1 MDIPKRFG
9 VAGMAVSIAVMLVVG
24 CAYEETERPSVPE
37 EAELP
42 GVLEEVKRP
51 GMPTIRL
58 VVDAMENGKVHYHVQ
73 SDIPVEHDTF
83 VLVRRRSA
91 LFDDRGNVDPKWESY
106 FLVLLAGHTQSESFI
121 AGGWWVAITL
131 PPPHER
137 ANVLPQTVNY
147 RDNDG
152 INQKKQIRDERQFNE
167 YHVGHPGTIDM
178 KEYTERPNM
187 PTIRLFVF
195 AVEKKAG
202 GNVTEVSYNVKS
214 DRPVERDTFV
224 LVRERLGFEHDGTE
238 IWKSYFVVL
247 LAGRTQSQNF
257 SEVTWWRA
265 ITLPPPH
272 ERANE
277 LPEIVNYRDKNGINR
292 EKQFRDERQ
301 FNEYQVGHPDTID
314 MEEYVGRK

>member
-1 MDIPKRFG
+1 MKKRS
-9 VAGMAVSIAVMLVVG
+9 APACLKKRSAA
-24 CAYEETERPSVPE
+24 CSV
-37 EAELP
+37 
-42 GVLEEVKRP
+42 
-51 GMPTIRL
+51 PTIRL
-58 VVDAMENGKVHYHVQ
+58 VVDTVEDGKVYCHVQ

-91 LFDDRGNVDPKWESY
+91 LFDDSGNVDPKWESD
-106 FLVLLAGHTQSESFI
+106 FLVLLAGRTQSESFI
-121 AGGWWVAITL
+121 VGGWWVAITL

-137 ANVLPQTVNY
+137 ANVLPQTVSY

-152 INQKKQIRDERQFNE
+152 IYQEKQFRDERQFNE
-167 YHVGHPGTIDM
+167 YQVGHPGTIDM
-178 KEYTERPNM
+178 KEYTERPSM
-187 PTIRLFVF
+187 PAIRLFVD

-202 GNVTEVSYNVKS
+202 GSVTEVSYNVKS
-214 DRPVERDTFV
+214 DRPVELDTFV
-224 LVRERLGFEHDGTE
+224 LVRERRGFELDGRE
-238 IWKSYFVVL
+238 IWESYFVVL

-257 SEVTWWRA
+257 SEIAWWRM

-277 LPEIVNYRDKNGINR
+277 LPKTVRYRDKDGIYQ

-314 MEEYVGRK
+314 IGRIWRAKMKALT